1 MSSFLTTIVFTF
13 IIFKNSYGAGSSTPV
28 WSYAENNIEC
38 LKLKGSATFTLAYFQ
53 EGNQEKSYVSVSL
66 SPNSVVNEHN
76 SSCGVIRNV
85 NSFNIMSQVL
95 SLTYPA
101 TYPGWGISF
110 YFTNDS
116 SLFKLSDNNFG
127 LYQIQINANFSSMPN
142 IFINPILKTHVYM
155 SYLDINDD
163 NNLINSIYAQT
174 DHSYFCPSSQV
185 YELIGPQED
194 ILEAS
199 ITLKNFRVQAFTDI
213 HVTDDNG
220 HFSVSKKDK
229 VKNIFSGS
237 TSTSKFQTRETCP
250 SDQDETD
257 LVSII
262 AGSIL
267 VALIITNLIFY
278 LVYRCRLNDE
288 ALMIVNDNSHFTDK
302 VYDKKMNDFNSLDDS
317 FASNKD

>member
-1 MSSFLTTIVFTF
+1 MSFFLTTIIFAFV
-13 IIFKNSYGAGSSTPV
+13 IFKNLNGAGSSTPV
-28 WSYAENNIEC
+28 WSYADNNIEC
-38 LKLKGSATFTLAYFQ
+38 LKFKASATLTLAYFQ
-53 EGNQEKSYVSVSL
+53 EGNQKKSYASIPL
-66 SPNSVVNEHN
+66 SPNAVVNEHN

-85 NSFNIMSQVL
+85 NFFNIISQVI

-116 SLFKLSDNNFG
+116 SLFKLSDNSFG

-155 SYLDINDD
+155 SYLDDNND
-163 NNLINSIYAQT
+163 NNLINSIYAHT

-185 YELIGPQED
+185 YELIGPKED

-213 HVTDDNG
+213 HVTDDND
-220 HFSVSKKDK
+220 HFSVSNKDK
-229 VKNIFSGS
+229 VKNIFSSS
-237 TSTSKFQTRETCP
+237 TSSFQTRETCP
-250 SDQDETD
+250 SNQDETD

-278 LVYRCRLNDE
+278 LVYRCRLNNE